1 MTNQIASAPNSDQIS
16 EQTQA
21 VLTKSF
27 SSAADLA
34 ERYPQYSDQ
43 IIEAARQAFLDGDQ
57 KSYAA
62 AILVVLAGAVL
73 VFFAFPRHDEEK
85 QLLAQYASIDAG
97 RSKTSDQEAG

>member
-62 AILVVLAGAVL
+62 AGAVL